1 MHKVKLPKN
10 IVRYV
15 EHNLYYYHEY
25 IREIQRLRND
35 ILYGVKI
42 TTDENVG
49 GGRSNLPSS
58 PTEQRAIELVTHRR
72 LEKLE
77 RVTHAIKTVY
87 DALPDEKRK
96 LVKLKYWTRPQRYT
110 WDGIA
115 EQLHITKRQ
124 AMRWRSEV
132 IYAIAE
138 LLGEADA

>member
-1 MHKVKLPKN
+1 MRTKLHKNV
-10 IVRYV
+10 VRYV

-25 IREIQRLRND
+25 LRDIERLRKD
-35 ILYGVKI
+35 ILYGRDNN
-42 TTDENVG
+42 DENVG
-49 GGRSNLPSS
+49 GRRGNLPSS

-72 LEKLE
+72 LEKLG

-87 DALPDEKRK
+87 EALPDEKRK
-96 LVKLKYWTRPQRYT
+96 LIKLKYWTRPHRYT

>member
-1 MHKVKLPKN
+1 MTTKLHKG

-15 EHNLYYYHEY
+15 EHNLYNYHEY

-58 PTEQRAIELVTHRR
+58 PTERRTIELLTHRR
-72 LEKLE
+72 LDTLE
-77 RVTHAIKTVY
+77 RVTGAIKTVY
-87 DALPDEKRK
+87 ESLSEEKK
-96 LVKLKYWTRPQRYT
+96 QLVKLKYWTRPQRYT

-115 EQLHITKRQ
+115 EQLHVSRITCL
-124 AMRWRSEV
+124 RWRDEIV
-132 IYAIAE
+132 YAIAE
-138 LLGEADA
+138 MLGETDA

>member
-1 MHKVKLPKN
+1 MQKVKLPKN

-25 IREIQRLRND
+25 LRDIERLRKD
-35 ILYGVKI
+35 ILYGRDNN
-42 TTDENVG
+42 DENVG

-87 DALPDEKRK
+87 EALPDEKRK
-96 LVKLKYWTRPQRYT
+96 LIKLKYWTRPQRYT

-115 EQLHITKRQ
+115 DQLCVTRITCL
-124 AMRWRSEV
+124 RWRNEIV
-132 IYAIAE
+132 YAIAE
-138 LLGEADA
+138 LLGETDA

>member
-1 MHKVKLPKN
+1 MQATKLPKN

-25 IREIQRLRND
+25 LRDIERLRKD
-35 ILYGVKI
+35 ILYGKSSD
-42 TTDENVG
+42 DENVG
-49 GGRSNLPSS
+49 GGRGNLPSS

-87 DALPDEKRK
+87 EALPDEKRK

-132 IYAIAE
+132 VYAIAE

>member
-1 MHKVKLPKN
+1 MQKVKLPKN

-25 IREIQRLRND
+25 LRDIERLRKD
-35 ILYGVKI
+35 ILYGRDNN
-42 TTDENVG
+42 DENVG
-49 GGRSNLPSS
+49 GGRGNLPSS
-58 PTEQRAIELVTHRR
+58 PTERAAIELVTHRR

-87 DALPDEKRK
+87 EALPDEKRK
-96 LVKLKYWTRPQRYT
+96 LIKLKYWTRPQRYT

-115 EQLHITKRQ
+115 EQLHVTKRQ

-132 IYAIAE
+132 VYAIAE

>member
-1 MHKVKLPKN
+1 MQKVKLPKN

-25 IREIQRLRND
+25 LRDIERLRKD
-35 ILYGVKI
+35 ILYGRDNN
-42 TTDENVG
+42 DENIG
-49 GGRSNLPSS
+49 GGRGNLPSS
-58 PTEQRAIELVTHRR
+58 PTERAAIELVTHRR

-87 DALPDEKRK
+87 EALPDEKRK

-115 EQLHITKRQ
+115 EQLCVTRITCL
-124 AMRWRSEV
+124 RWRNEIV
-132 IYAIAE
+132 YAIAE

>member
-1 MHKVKLPKN
+1 MQKVKLPKN

-25 IREIQRLRND
+25 LRDIERLRKD
-35 ILYGVKI
+35 ILYGRDNN
-42 TTDENVG
+42 DENIG

-87 DALPDEKRK
+87 EALPDEKRK

>member
-1 MHKVKLPKN
+1 MQATKLPKN

-25 IREIQRLRND
+25 LRDIERLRKD
-35 ILYGVKI
+35 ILYGRDNN
-42 TTDENVG
+42 DENVG

-58 PTEQRAIELVTHRR
+58 PTERAAIELVTHRR

-87 DALPDEKRK
+87 EALPDEKRK
-96 LVKLKYWTRPQRYT
+96 LIKLKYWTRPQRYT

>member
-1 MHKVKLPKN
+1 MTTKLHKD

-15 EHNLYYYHEY
+15 EHNLYHYHEY

-35 ILYGVKI
+35 ILYGVKL

-58 PTEQRAIELVTHRR
+58 PTERRTIELLTHRR
-72 LEKLE
+72 LETLE

-87 DALPDEKRK
+87 EALPDEKRK
-96 LVKLKYWTRPQRYT
+96 LIKLKYWTKPQRYT

-115 EQLHITKRQ
+115 EQLCVTRITCL
-124 AMRWRSEV
+124 RWRNEIV
-132 IYAIAE
+132 YAIAE
-138 LLGEADA
+138 LLGETDA

>member
-1 MHKVKLPKN
+1 MQATKLPKN

-25 IREIQRLRND
+25 LRDIERLRKD
-35 ILYGVKI
+35 ILYGRDNN
-42 TTDENVG
+42 DENIG

-87 DALPDEKRK
+87 EALPDEKRK

-124 AMRWRSEV
+124 AMRWRSEI

>member
-1 MHKVKLPKN
+1 MRTKLHKNV
-10 IVRYV
+10 VRYV

-58 PTEQRAIELVTHRR
+58 PTERRTIELLTNRR
-72 LEKLE
+72 LDTLE
-77 RVTHAIKTVY
+77 RVTGAIKTVY
-87 DALPDEKRK
+87 EALPEEKKK
-96 LVKLKYWTRPQRYT
+96 LVRLKYWTRPQKYT

-115 EQLHITKRQ
+115 EQLHVSRITCL
-124 AMRWRSEV
+124 RWRDEIV
-132 IYAIAE
+132 YAIAE
-138 LLGEADA
+138 LLGETDA